1 MTTIMTQN
9 SNSPQ
14 EFYFELSADGEQ
26 TTFEAVDG
34 MVTHVALRNNLK
46 AGDNPFKF
54 RLPAMPKGNLNLKN
68 GKAQAN
74 SKLLQ
79 WASGQ
84 VPEGETE
91 NKRRNVELSLKDA
104 NGKSLLEWKFYNAK
118 AANHQLGAS
127 EEKSSIASIQNLEL
141 AYSFYTFTKK

>member
-1 MTTIMTQN
+1 MTQN

-14 EFYFELSADGEQ
+14 EFYFELSADREQ
-26 TTFEAVDG
+26 TTFESVDG
-34 MVTHVALRNNLK
+34 MITHVALRNNLK

-68 GKAQAN
+68 GKAQTN

-84 VPEGETE
+84 VTEEGTE
-91 NKRRNVELSLKDA
+91 NQKRNVELSLKDA
-104 NGKSLLEWKFYNAK
+104 NGKSLLEWKFFNAK
-118 AANHQLGAS
+118 VANHQLGAS
-127 EEKSSIASIQNLEL
+127 EGKSTTTNIQNLEL
-141 AYSFYTFTKK
+141 AYSFFTFTKK

>member
-1 MTTIMTQN
+1 MTQP

-54 RLPAMPKGNLNLKN
+54 RLPAMPKGNLNLMN

-79 WASGQ
+79 WASGK
-84 VPEGETE
+84 VAEGEVE
-91 NKRRNVELSLKDA
+91 NQRRNVELSLKDA
-104 NGKSLLEWKFYNAK
+104 KGKSLLEWKFFNAK
-118 AANHQLGAS
+118 PIQSNMASSDANNPGA
-127 EEKSSIASIQNLEL
+127 IQNLEL
-141 AYSFYTFTKK
+141 GYSFYTFNKK

>member
-1 MTTIMTQN
+1 MTQN
-9 SNSPQ
+9 SDSPQ

-54 RLPAMPKGNLNLKN
+54 RLPTLPKGNLNLKN
-68 GKAQAN
+68 GKPQAN

-79 WASGQ
+79 WASGKQ
-84 VPEGETE
+84 VEEGTE
-91 NKRRNVELSLKDA
+91 NPRRNVELSLKDA
-104 NGKSLLEWKFYNAK
+104 SGKSLLEWKFFNAK
-118 AANHQLGAS
+118 PVQNTMNTGDAKNPAA
-127 EEKSSIASIQNLEL
+127 IQNLEL
-141 AYSFYTFTKK
+141 GYSFYTFNKK